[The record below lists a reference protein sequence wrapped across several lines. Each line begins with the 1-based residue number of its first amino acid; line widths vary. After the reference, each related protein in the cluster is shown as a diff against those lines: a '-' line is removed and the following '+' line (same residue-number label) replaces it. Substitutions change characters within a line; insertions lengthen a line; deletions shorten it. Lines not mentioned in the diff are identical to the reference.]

1 MGLFHAV
8 DWMPTLLTAAGAAS
22 SIPSGL
28 DGVAQ
33 WTQLAYGSGDAA
45 PRTEILHNINIW
57 EEGDGV
63 VSEMGCKWAA
73 LRYGDWKL
81 ILHENDLC
89 VRCVCV
95 YARVRVLRA
104 RRLRASGCARMRA
117 RVCMCARV
125 ELCAARAA
133 RQGGL
138 VVIARGSAH
147 ARLERR
153 RSVN

>member
-1 MGLFHAV
+1 MDAPCQRAVVVVVVATGRYMGLFHAV

-33 WTQLAYGSGDAA
+33 WTQLACGSGDAA

-57 EEGDGV
+57 DAGKGV
-63 VSEMGCKWAA
+63 LSEIGYKWAA

-95 YARVRVLRA
+95 RACASCVRVVCVRLDVRA
-104 RRLRASGCARMRA
+104 CARA
-117 RVCMCARV
+117 CVCARAWSSV
-125 ELCAARAA
+125 PPAPQVR
-133 RQGGL
+133 GG
-138 VVIARGSAH
+138 SW
-147 ARLERR
+147 
-153 RSVN
+153 